1 MFFVVVV
8 DSDDDV
14 LMALDDIT
22 KDDTSIATMQEWNII
37 HQHCRFRLTMFFLP
51 IILHGWSNLLV
62 QSVNLSNTN
71 TSACHLP
78 QQRFSTLNA

>member
-22 KDDTSIATMQEWNII
+22 KDDTSIATMQE
-37 HQHCRFRLTMFFLP
+37 
-51 IILHGWSNLLV
+51 
-62 QSVNLSNTN
+62 
-71 TSACHLP
+71 
-78 QQRFSTLNA
+78 